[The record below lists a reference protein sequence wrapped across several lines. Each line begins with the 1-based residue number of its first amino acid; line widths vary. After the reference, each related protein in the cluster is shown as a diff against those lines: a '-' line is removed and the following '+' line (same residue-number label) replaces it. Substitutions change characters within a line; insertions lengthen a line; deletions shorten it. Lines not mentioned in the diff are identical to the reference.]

1 MTTKFL
7 LMDANVLI
15 DYRDSD
21 LEILALVSRHVGP
34 VQVLSTIL
42 AEEVPG
48 VGEGDCAR
56 LGLRVIEPELEQVL
70 RAGASRGRLSFGDHL
85 CLIVAADDGY
95 ACVTND
101 RALRSACDAEQVET
115 IWGLELMTKL
125 VELGILSAGEVLAVA
140 GKIHEANP
148 LHITA
153 DLIAR
158 FKRKVTDVESR
169 RR

>member
-1 MTTKFL
+1 MTTKLL

-21 LEILALVSRHVGP
+21 LEVLALVGRHVGS
-34 VQVLSTIL
+34 VHVLSTIL

-48 VGEGDCAR
+48 VGEAECAR
-56 LGLRVIEPELEQVL
+56 LGLSVIEPELEQVM
-70 RAGASRGRLSFGDHL
+70 RAGATRTRLSFSDHL
-85 CLIVAADDGY
+85 CLTVAADGGY

-101 RALRSACDAEQVET
+101 RALRAACDSEKVET

-125 VELGILSAGEVLAVA
+125 VELGILSAPDALTVA
-140 GKIHEANP
+140 WKIHEANP

-158 FKRKVTDVESR
+158 FESKVTDAER
-169 RR
+169 RHR

>member
-1 MTTKFL
+1 MTKLL

-21 LEILALVSRHVGP
+21 LEVLALVGRHVGT
-34 VQVLSTIL
+34 VHVLSTIL
-42 AEEVPG
+42 ADEVPG
-48 VGEGDCAR
+48 VAQEDCVL
-56 LGLRVIEPELEQVL
+56 LGLSVIEPELEQVV
-70 RAGASRGRLSFGDHL
+70 RAGAARGRLSFSDHL
-85 CLIVAADDGY
+85 CLIVAADGGY

-101 RALRSACDAEQVET
+101 RALRTACDSAQVET

-125 VELGILSAGEVLAVA
+125 VELGNLAAGDALAVA
-140 GKIHEANP
+140 EKIHKANP

-158 FKRKVTDVESR
+158 FKRKVTDAER
-169 RR
+169 RRQ

>member
-1 MTTKFL
+1 MTTKLL

-21 LEILALVSRHVGP
+21 LEVLALVGRHVGP
-34 VQVLSTIL
+34 VHVLSTIL

-48 VGEGDCAR
+48 VGPEDCAR
-56 LGLRVIEPELEQVL
+56 LGLRVIEPELEHVM
-70 RAGASRGRLSFGDHL
+70 RAGATRGRLSFGDHL
-85 CLIVAADDGY
+85 CLIVAADGGY

-115 IWGLELMTKL
+115 IWGLELMAML
-125 VELGILSAGEVLAVA
+125 VEQGILSAAGALTVA
-140 GKIHEANP
+140 WKIHEANP

-158 FKRKVTDVESR
+158 FETKVTDIER
-169 RR
+169 RRR